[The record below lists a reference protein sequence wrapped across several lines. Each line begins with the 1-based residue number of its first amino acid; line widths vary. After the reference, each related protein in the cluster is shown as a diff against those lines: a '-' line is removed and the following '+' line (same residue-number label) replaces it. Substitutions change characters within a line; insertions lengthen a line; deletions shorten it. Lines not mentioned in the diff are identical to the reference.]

1 LQTQLEIARALKM
14 GDAKLLEEAESLSH
28 EVGKMLYG
36 MLESLKT
43 TKHQAL
49 ITDH

>member
-1 LQTQLEIARALKM
+1 M
-14 GDAKLLEEAESLSH
+14 GDPKSLEDAESLSH

-43 TKHQAL
+43 KKR
-49 ITDH
+49 

>member
-1 LQTQLEIARALKM
+1 M

-28 EVGKMLYG
+28 EIGKMLYG

-43 TKHQAL
+43 TKH
-49 ITDH
+49 